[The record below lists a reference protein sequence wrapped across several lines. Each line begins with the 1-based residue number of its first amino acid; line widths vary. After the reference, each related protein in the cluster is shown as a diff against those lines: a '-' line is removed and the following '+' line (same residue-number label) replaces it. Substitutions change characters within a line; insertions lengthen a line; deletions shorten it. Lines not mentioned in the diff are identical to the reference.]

1 MTKPGNS
8 NARKGQANR
17 VKWSGWLDPATVK
30 LIKYLQSQGY
40 GKSQS
45 EVIDK
50 AIGLTSEVE
59 QEIKIDQLA
68 KEQTPND

>member
-1 MTKPGNS
+1 MTKPGNI

-17 VKWSGWLDPATVK
+17 VKWSGWLDLKTVET
-30 LIKYLQSQGY
+30 IKQLQSDGY

-59 QEIKIDQLA
+59 QAMRQEK
-68 KEQTPND
+68 ND